1 MKISI
6 HPLFF
11 IFGLYFALTGKVFL
25 FLTTCLTA
33 LVHEMGHAIVAE
45 KLGYKMNKITLTPY
59 GAVVNGAIEGLS
71 YKDEIAVALAGPFTN
86 LFICIIFTALWWM
99 MPECYLYTDSVVF
112 TNLSVASINLLPA
125 YPLDGGRILSATL
138 SLYLPRKKAML
149 ITKILGILL
158 AVILLALFVYSI
170 VVQVV
175 NISLLFFALFV
186 LAGSLQK
193 TKENSYIKTFLANE
207 FSLKR
212 LKECKK
218 LVILNTVTL
227 KELISFTNGDYYFS
241 LEVINAKNKKIAS
254 LDYLQTKA
262 LLATYRLYDNIG
274 DILLELKPEKNEL
287 GY

>member
-1 MKISI
+1 MKVTV

-11 IFGLYFALTGKVFL
+11 LFGIYFALTGKVFL
-25 FLTTCLTA
+25 FLNFTLTA
-33 LVHEMGHAIVAE
+33 FIHELAHAYAGE
-45 KLGYKMNKITLTPY
+45 SLGYKMNKISLMPY
-59 GAVVNGAIEGLS
+59 GAVVNGNIDGIS
-71 YKDEIAVALAGPFTN
+71 YRDEIKVAFAGPLAN
-86 LFICIIFTALWWM
+86 LCICILFTCFWWLA
-99 MPECYLYTDSVVF
+99 PESYPYLESVVF
-112 TNLSVASINLLPA
+112 TNFCIFAINLLPA

-212 LKECKK
+212 IKECKK

-241 LEVINAKNKKIAS
+241 LEVINAKNQKIAS